1 MTRLLKEPLLHFL
14 VLGAA
19 LFGLFHLVGKKEAE
33 PDKIVVSAARI
44 ENLASGFTRTRQRAP
59 SAEELRGLI
68 EDYIRD
74 EVFYREG
81 KVAGLDRD
89 DTVVR
94 RRLRQKLEFMADDTA
109 AAEPSDE
116 QLTAYLAANAERFS
130 IEDRLTF
137 RHVYLSAS
145 RRDALEG
152 DAKSVATKLADI
164 NADTDA
170 ETLGDPFLLGDEF
183 RDMTRGD
190 VVRAFGER
198 FAEQLVDLEQGRWRG
213 PVTSGYG
220 MHFVRVSE
228 RAQGN
233 VPPLDSIRAAV
244 RREWMSA
251 RRQEAEANLYRT
263 LRDRYQV
270 VVEVPSPALAAR
282 PAVLEAAR

>member
-170 ETLGDPFLLGDEF
+170 TTLGDPFLLGDEF

-233 VPPLDSIRAAV
+233 VPPLDSIRATV